1 MVDGVIVSEEARN
14 KLNNAI
20 ENGSLILNYIGHGNE
35 FLWTEEKILDENSIY
50 SWENR
55 VKLPLIITA
64 TCEFGKFDDPLITSG
79 GEMLLNKGNGGAI
92 ALLTTTRPVF
102 SQTNFRL
109 NNQFYRNVFKKENGN
124 YLRLGDIFKFT
135 KNNSL
140 SGPINRNFS
149 LLGDTIIN
157 AYFFSMSIYGW
168 YFWSRKKDEVFIN
181 QVSTINRNEI
191 KYLFIL
197 AISSLIFIYFVYD
210 YFDKWNNWTAY
221 VDNITTAIF
230 FVAMW
235 LMARRK
241 IESWIF
247 WIIGDL
253 ITVPLYFYKG
263 LTISSIQYI
272 IFLILAVLG
281 YVSWKKILDKN
292 QQK

>member
-1 MVDGVIVSEEARN
+1 MNQIFDFLFSQYSSYSPSFIYLELFAVIMN
-14 KLNNAI
+14 
-20 ENGSLILNYIGHGNE
+20 
-35 FLWTEEKILDENSIY
+35 
-50 SWENR
+50 
-55 VKLPLIITA
+55 
-64 TCEFGKFDDPLITSG
+64 ITSVVYAKRNNILVYPTG
-79 GEMLLNKGNGGAI
+79 LIGTGIFVYILL
-92 ALLTTTRPVF
+92 
-102 SQTNFRL
+102 
-109 NNQFYRNVFKKENGN
+109 
-124 YLRLGDIFKFT
+124 
-135 KNNSL
+135 
-140 SGPINRNFS
+140 NFS

-168 YFWSRKKDEVFIN
+168 YFWSRKKDKVFIN

-191 KYLFIL
+191 KHLFIL
-197 AISSLIFIYFVYD
+197 AFSSLIFIYFVYD

-281 YVSWKKILDKN
+281 YISWKKILDKN
-292 QQK
+292 HQKLKE

>member
-1 MVDGVIVSEEARN
+1 MDQIFD
-14 KLNNAI
+14 
-20 ENGSLILNYIGHGNE
+20 
-35 FLWTEEKILDENSIY
+35 FL
-50 SWENR
+50 
-55 VKLPLIITA
+55 
-64 TCEFGKFDDPLITSG
+64 
-79 GEMLLNKGNGGAI
+79 
-92 ALLTTTRPVF
+92 F
-102 SQTNFRL
+102 SQYSSYSSSFIYLESSAVIMNIISVFYAKQ
-109 NNQFYRNVFKKENGN
+109 NNILVYPTGII
-124 YLRLGDIFKFT
+124 GTGIFVYI
-135 KNNSL
+135 L
-140 SGPINRNFS
+140 LNFS

-181 QVSTINRNEI
+181 QVSTINQNEI

-241 IESWIF
+241 VESWIF

-281 YVSWKKILDKN
+281 YISWKKILHKN
-292 QQK
+292 QQE

>member
-1 MVDGVIVSEEARN
+1 MDQIFDFLFSQYSSYSASFIYLELFAVIMN
-14 KLNNAI
+14 
-20 ENGSLILNYIGHGNE
+20 
-35 FLWTEEKILDENSIY
+35 
-50 SWENR
+50 
-55 VKLPLIITA
+55 
-64 TCEFGKFDDPLITSG
+64 ITSVVYAKRNNILVYPTG
-79 GEMLLNKGNGGAI
+79 LIGTGIFVYILL
-92 ALLTTTRPVF
+92 
-102 SQTNFRL
+102 
-109 NNQFYRNVFKKENGN
+109 
-124 YLRLGDIFKFT
+124 
-135 KNNSL
+135 
-140 SGPINRNFS
+140 NFS

-191 KYLFIL
+191 KYLFVL

-281 YVSWKKILDKN
+281 YISWKKILDKN
-292 QQK
+292 HQKLKE

>member
-1 MVDGVIVSEEARN
+1 MDQIF
-14 KLNNAI
+14 
-20 ENGSLILNYIGHGNE
+20 E
-35 FLWTEEKILDENSIY
+35 FLFSQYSSYSPSFIY
-50 SWENR
+50 LELFAVIMN
-55 VKLPLIITA
+55 
-64 TCEFGKFDDPLITSG
+64 ITSVVYAKQNNILVYPTG
-79 GEMLLNKGNGGAI
+79 LIGTGIFVYILL
-92 ALLTTTRPVF
+92 
-102 SQTNFRL
+102 
-109 NNQFYRNVFKKENGN
+109 
-124 YLRLGDIFKFT
+124 
-135 KNNSL
+135 
-140 SGPINRNFS
+140 NFS

-197 AISSLIFIYFVYD
+197 AFSSLIFIYFVYD

-281 YVSWKKILDKN
+281 YISWKKILDKN
-292 QQK
+292 HQKLKE

>member
-1 MVDGVIVSEEARN
+1 MNQIFDFLFSQYSSYSPSFIYLELFAVIMN
-14 KLNNAI
+14 
-20 ENGSLILNYIGHGNE
+20 
-35 FLWTEEKILDENSIY
+35 
-50 SWENR
+50 
-55 VKLPLIITA
+55 
-64 TCEFGKFDDPLITSG
+64 ITSVVYAKQNNILVYPTG
-79 GEMLLNKGNGGAI
+79 LIGTGIFVYILL
-92 ALLTTTRPVF
+92 
-102 SQTNFRL
+102 
-109 NNQFYRNVFKKENGN
+109 
-124 YLRLGDIFKFT
+124 
-135 KNNSL
+135 
-140 SGPINRNFS
+140 NFS

-197 AISSLIFIYFVYD
+197 AFSSLIFIYFVYD

-281 YVSWKKILDKN
+281 YISWKKILDKN
-292 QQK
+292 QQKLKE

>member
-1 MVDGVIVSEEARN
+1 MDQIF
-14 KLNNAI
+14 
-20 ENGSLILNYIGHGNE
+20 E
-35 FLWTEEKILDENSIY
+35 FLFSQYSSYSPSFIY
-50 SWENR
+50 LELFAVIMN
-55 VKLPLIITA
+55 
-64 TCEFGKFDDPLITSG
+64 ITSVVYAKRNNILVYPTG
-79 GEMLLNKGNGGAI
+79 LIGTGIFVYILL
-92 ALLTTTRPVF
+92 
-102 SQTNFRL
+102 
-109 NNQFYRNVFKKENGN
+109 
-124 YLRLGDIFKFT
+124 
-135 KNNSL
+135 
-140 SGPINRNFS
+140 NFS

-281 YVSWKKILDKN
+281 YISWKKILDKN
-292 QQK
+292 HQKLKE

>member
-1 MVDGVIVSEEARN
+1 MNQIFDFLFSQYSSYSPSFIYLELFAVIMN
-14 KLNNAI
+14 
-20 ENGSLILNYIGHGNE
+20 
-35 FLWTEEKILDENSIY
+35 
-50 SWENR
+50 
-55 VKLPLIITA
+55 
-64 TCEFGKFDDPLITSG
+64 ITSVVYAKQNNILVYPTG
-79 GEMLLNKGNGGAI
+79 LIGTGIFVYILL
-92 ALLTTTRPVF
+92 
-102 SQTNFRL
+102 
-109 NNQFYRNVFKKENGN
+109 
-124 YLRLGDIFKFT
+124 
-135 KNNSL
+135 
-140 SGPINRNFS
+140 NFS

-197 AISSLIFIYFVYD
+197 AFSSLISIYFVYD

-281 YVSWKKILDKN
+281 YISWKKILDKN
-292 QQK
+292 HQKLKE

>member
-1 MVDGVIVSEEARN
+1 MDQIFDFLFSQYSSYSPSFIYLELFAVIMN
-14 KLNNAI
+14 
-20 ENGSLILNYIGHGNE
+20 
-35 FLWTEEKILDENSIY
+35 
-50 SWENR
+50 
-55 VKLPLIITA
+55 
-64 TCEFGKFDDPLITSG
+64 ITSVVYAKRNNILVYPTG
-79 GEMLLNKGNGGAI
+79 LIGTGIFVYILL
-92 ALLTTTRPVF
+92 
-102 SQTNFRL
+102 
-109 NNQFYRNVFKKENGN
+109 
-124 YLRLGDIFKFT
+124 
-135 KNNSL
+135 
-140 SGPINRNFS
+140 NFS

-168 YFWSRKKDEVFIN
+168 YFWSRKKDKVFIN

-281 YVSWKKILDKN
+281 YISWKKILNKN
-292 QQK
+292 YQKLKK

>member
-1 MVDGVIVSEEARN
+1 MDQIFDFLFSQYSSYSPSFIYLELFAVIMN
-14 KLNNAI
+14 
-20 ENGSLILNYIGHGNE
+20 
-35 FLWTEEKILDENSIY
+35 
-50 SWENR
+50 
-55 VKLPLIITA
+55 
-64 TCEFGKFDDPLITSG
+64 ITSVVYAKRNNILVYPTG
-79 GEMLLNKGNGGAI
+79 LIGTGIFVYILL
-92 ALLTTTRPVF
+92 
-102 SQTNFRL
+102 
-109 NNQFYRNVFKKENGN
+109 
-124 YLRLGDIFKFT
+124 
-135 KNNSL
+135 
-140 SGPINRNFS
+140 NFS

-157 AYFFSMSIYGW
+157 TYFFSMSIYGW
-168 YFWSRKKDEVFIN
+168 YFWSRKKDEVFVN

-281 YVSWKKILDKN
+281 YISWKKILDKN
-292 QQK
+292 HQK

>member
-1 MVDGVIVSEEARN
+1 MDQIFDFLFSQYSSYSPSFIYLELFAVIMN
-14 KLNNAI
+14 
-20 ENGSLILNYIGHGNE
+20 
-35 FLWTEEKILDENSIY
+35 
-50 SWENR
+50 
-55 VKLPLIITA
+55 
-64 TCEFGKFDDPLITSG
+64 ITSVVYAKQNNILVYPTG
-79 GEMLLNKGNGGAI
+79 LIGTGIFVYILL
-92 ALLTTTRPVF
+92 
-102 SQTNFRL
+102 
-109 NNQFYRNVFKKENGN
+109 
-124 YLRLGDIFKFT
+124 
-135 KNNSL
+135 
-140 SGPINRNFS
+140 NFS

-281 YVSWKKILDKN
+281 YISWKKILDKN

>member
-1 MVDGVIVSEEARN
+1 MDQIFDFLFSQYSSYSP
-14 KLNNAI
+14 
-20 ENGSLILNYIGHGNE
+20 SLIYLELFAVIMN
-35 FLWTEEKILDENSIY
+35 
-50 SWENR
+50 
-55 VKLPLIITA
+55 
-64 TCEFGKFDDPLITSG
+64 ITSVVYAKQNNILVYPTG
-79 GEMLLNKGNGGAI
+79 LIGTGIFVYILL
-92 ALLTTTRPVF
+92 
-102 SQTNFRL
+102 
-109 NNQFYRNVFKKENGN
+109 
-124 YLRLGDIFKFT
+124 
-135 KNNSL
+135 
-140 SGPINRNFS
+140 NFS

-157 AYFFSMSIYGW
+157 GYFFSMSIYGW

-281 YVSWKKILDKN
+281 YISWKKILDKN

>member
-1 MVDGVIVSEEARN
+1 MDQIFD
-14 KLNNAI
+14 
-20 ENGSLILNYIGHGNE
+20 
-35 FLWTEEKILDENSIY
+35 FL
-50 SWENR
+50 
-55 VKLPLIITA
+55 
-64 TCEFGKFDDPLITSG
+64 
-79 GEMLLNKGNGGAI
+79 
-92 ALLTTTRPVF
+92 F
-102 SQTNFRL
+102 SQYSSYSSSFIYLESFAVIMNIISVFYAKQ
-109 NNQFYRNVFKKENGN
+109 NNILVYPTGII
-124 YLRLGDIFKFT
+124 GTGIFVYI
-135 KNNSL
+135 L
-140 SGPINRNFS
+140 LNFS

-181 QVSTINRNEI
+181 QVSTINQNEI

-241 IESWIF
+241 VESWIF

-281 YVSWKKILDKN
+281 YISWKKILHKN
-292 QQK
+292 QQE

>member
-1 MVDGVIVSEEARN
+1 MNQIFDFLFSQYSSYSPSFIYLELFAVIMN
-14 KLNNAI
+14 
-20 ENGSLILNYIGHGNE
+20 
-35 FLWTEEKILDENSIY
+35 
-50 SWENR
+50 
-55 VKLPLIITA
+55 
-64 TCEFGKFDDPLITSG
+64 ITSVVYAKQNNILVYPTG
-79 GEMLLNKGNGGAI
+79 LIGTGIFVYILL
-92 ALLTTTRPVF
+92 
-102 SQTNFRL
+102 
-109 NNQFYRNVFKKENGN
+109 
-124 YLRLGDIFKFT
+124 
-135 KNNSL
+135 
-140 SGPINRNFS
+140 NFS

>member
-1 MVDGVIVSEEARN
+1 MDQIFDFLFSQYSSYSPSFIYLELFAVIMN
-14 KLNNAI
+14 
-20 ENGSLILNYIGHGNE
+20 
-35 FLWTEEKILDENSIY
+35 
-50 SWENR
+50 
-55 VKLPLIITA
+55 
-64 TCEFGKFDDPLITSG
+64 ITSVVYAKQNNILVYPTG
-79 GEMLLNKGNGGAI
+79 LIGTGIFVYILL
-92 ALLTTTRPVF
+92 
-102 SQTNFRL
+102 
-109 NNQFYRNVFKKENGN
+109 
-124 YLRLGDIFKFT
+124 
-135 KNNSL
+135 
-140 SGPINRNFS
+140 NFS

-168 YFWSRKKDEVFIN
+168 YFWSRKKDEIFIN
-181 QVSTINRNEI
+181 QVSNINRNEI
-191 KYLFIL
+191 KYLLIL

-221 VDNITTAIF
+221 LDNITTAIF
-230 FVAMW
+230 FMAMW

-292 QQK
+292 QQKLKK

>member
-1 MVDGVIVSEEARN
+1 MNQIFDFLFSQYSSYSPAFIFLELFAVIMN
-14 KLNNAI
+14 
-20 ENGSLILNYIGHGNE
+20 
-35 FLWTEEKILDENSIY
+35 
-50 SWENR
+50 
-55 VKLPLIITA
+55 
-64 TCEFGKFDDPLITSG
+64 ITSVVYAKQNNILVYPTG
-79 GEMLLNKGNGGAI
+79 LIGTGIFVYILL
-92 ALLTTTRPVF
+92 
-102 SQTNFRL
+102 
-109 NNQFYRNVFKKENGN
+109 
-124 YLRLGDIFKFT
+124 
-135 KNNSL
+135 
-140 SGPINRNFS
+140 NFS
-149 LLGDTIIN
+149 LLGDAIIN
-157 AYFFSMSIYGW
+157 VYFFSMSIYGW

-281 YVSWKKILDKN
+281 YISWKKILDKN
-292 QQK
+292 HQKLKE

>member
-1 MVDGVIVSEEARN
+1 MDQIFDFLFSQYSSYSPSFIYLELFAVIMN
-14 KLNNAI
+14 
-20 ENGSLILNYIGHGNE
+20 
-35 FLWTEEKILDENSIY
+35 
-50 SWENR
+50 
-55 VKLPLIITA
+55 
-64 TCEFGKFDDPLITSG
+64 ITSVVYAKRNNILVYPTG
-79 GEMLLNKGNGGAI
+79 LIGTGIFVYILL
-92 ALLTTTRPVF
+92 
-102 SQTNFRL
+102 
-109 NNQFYRNVFKKENGN
+109 
-124 YLRLGDIFKFT
+124 
-135 KNNSL
+135 
-140 SGPINRNFS
+140 NFS

-168 YFWSRKKDEVFIN
+168 YFWSRKKDEVFVN
-181 QVSTINRNEI
+181 QVSTINLNEI

-281 YVSWKKILDKN
+281 YISWKKILDKN
-292 QQK
+292 HQKLKE

>member
-1 MVDGVIVSEEARN
+1 MNQIFDFLFSQYSSYSPSFIYLELFAVIMN
-14 KLNNAI
+14 
-20 ENGSLILNYIGHGNE
+20 
-35 FLWTEEKILDENSIY
+35 
-50 SWENR
+50 
-55 VKLPLIITA
+55 
-64 TCEFGKFDDPLITSG
+64 ITSVVYAKRNNILVYPTG
-79 GEMLLNKGNGGAI
+79 LIGTGIFVYILL
-92 ALLTTTRPVF
+92 
-102 SQTNFRL
+102 
-109 NNQFYRNVFKKENGN
+109 
-124 YLRLGDIFKFT
+124 
-135 KNNSL
+135 
-140 SGPINRNFS
+140 NFS

-168 YFWSRKKDEVFIN
+168 YYWSRKKDEVFIN

-191 KYLFIL
+191 KYLLIL

-235 LMARRK
+235 LMAKRK

-281 YVSWKKILDKN
+281 YISWKKILDKN
-292 QQK
+292 HQKLKE

>member
-1 MVDGVIVSEEARN
+1 MDQIFDFLFSQYSSYSPSFIYLELFAVIMN
-14 KLNNAI
+14 
-20 ENGSLILNYIGHGNE
+20 
-35 FLWTEEKILDENSIY
+35 
-50 SWENR
+50 
-55 VKLPLIITA
+55 
-64 TCEFGKFDDPLITSG
+64 ITSVVYAKRNNILVYPTG
-79 GEMLLNKGNGGAI
+79 LIGTGIFVYILL
-92 ALLTTTRPVF
+92 
-102 SQTNFRL
+102 
-109 NNQFYRNVFKKENGN
+109 
-124 YLRLGDIFKFT
+124 
-135 KNNSL
+135 
-140 SGPINRNFS
+140 NFS

-221 VDNITTAIF
+221 IDNITTAIF

-281 YVSWKKILDKN
+281 YISWKKILDKN
-292 QQK
+292 HQKLKE

>member
-1 MVDGVIVSEEARN
+1 MDQIFDFLFSQYSSYSPLFIYLELFAVIMN
-14 KLNNAI
+14 
-20 ENGSLILNYIGHGNE
+20 
-35 FLWTEEKILDENSIY
+35 
-50 SWENR
+50 
-55 VKLPLIITA
+55 
-64 TCEFGKFDDPLITSG
+64 ITSVVYAKQNNILVYPTG
-79 GEMLLNKGNGGAI
+79 LIGTGIFVYILL
-92 ALLTTTRPVF
+92 
-102 SQTNFRL
+102 
-109 NNQFYRNVFKKENGN
+109 
-124 YLRLGDIFKFT
+124 
-135 KNNSL
+135 
-140 SGPINRNFS
+140 NFS

-157 AYFFSMSIYGW
+157 AYFFLMSIYGW

-181 QVSTINRNEI
+181 KVSTINRNEI

-253 ITVPLYFYKG
+253 ITIPLYFYKG

-281 YVSWKKILDKN
+281 YISWKKILDKN
-292 QQK
+292 HQKLKE

>member
-1 MVDGVIVSEEARN
+1 MNQIFDFLFSQYSSYSPSFIFLELFAVIMNITSVVYA
-14 KLNNAI
+14 KLNNI
-20 ENGSLILNYIGHGNE
+20 LVYPTGLIGTGIFVYI
-35 FLWTEEKILDENSIY
+35 
-50 SWENR
+50 
-55 VKLPLIITA
+55 
-64 TCEFGKFDDPLITSG
+64 
-79 GEMLLNKGNGGAI
+79 LL
-92 ALLTTTRPVF
+92 
-102 SQTNFRL
+102 
-109 NNQFYRNVFKKENGN
+109 
-124 YLRLGDIFKFT
+124 
-135 KNNSL
+135 
-140 SGPINRNFS
+140 NFS

-168 YFWSRKKDEVFIN
+168 YFWSRKKDEIFIN
-181 QVSTINRNEI
+181 QVSNINRNEI
-191 KYLFIL
+191 KYLLIL

-281 YVSWKKILDKN
+281 YISWKKILNKN
-292 QQK
+292 NQKLKK

>member
-1 MVDGVIVSEEARN
+1 MDQIFDFLFSQYSSYSPSFIYLELSAVIMN
-14 KLNNAI
+14 
-20 ENGSLILNYIGHGNE
+20 
-35 FLWTEEKILDENSIY
+35 
-50 SWENR
+50 
-55 VKLPLIITA
+55 
-64 TCEFGKFDDPLITSG
+64 ITSVVYAKQNNILVYPTG
-79 GEMLLNKGNGGAI
+79 LIGTGIFVYILL
-92 ALLTTTRPVF
+92 
-102 SQTNFRL
+102 
-109 NNQFYRNVFKKENGN
+109 
-124 YLRLGDIFKFT
+124 
-135 KNNSL
+135 
-140 SGPINRNFS
+140 NFS

-281 YVSWKKILDKN
+281 YISWKKILDKN
-292 QQK
+292 HQKLKE

>member
-1 MVDGVIVSEEARN
+1 MDQIFDFLFSQYSSYSPSFIYLELFAVIMN
-14 KLNNAI
+14 
-20 ENGSLILNYIGHGNE
+20 
-35 FLWTEEKILDENSIY
+35 
-50 SWENR
+50 
-55 VKLPLIITA
+55 
-64 TCEFGKFDDPLITSG
+64 ITSVFYAKRNNILVYPTG
-79 GEMLLNKGNGGAI
+79 LIGTGIFVYILL
-92 ALLTTTRPVF
+92 
-102 SQTNFRL
+102 
-109 NNQFYRNVFKKENGN
+109 
-124 YLRLGDIFKFT
+124 
-135 KNNSL
+135 
-140 SGPINRNFS
+140 NFS

-168 YFWSRKKDEVFIN
+168 YFWSRKKDKVFVN
-181 QVSTINRNEI
+181 QVSTINTNEI

-197 AISSLIFIYFVYD
+197 AFSSLIFIYFVYD

>member
-1 MVDGVIVSEEARN
+1 MVKNYGYLKIKIVDMDQIFDFLFSQYSSYSPSFIYLELFAVIMN
-14 KLNNAI
+14 
-20 ENGSLILNYIGHGNE
+20 
-35 FLWTEEKILDENSIY
+35 
-50 SWENR
+50 
-55 VKLPLIITA
+55 
-64 TCEFGKFDDPLITSG
+64 ITSVFYAKRNNILVYPTG
-79 GEMLLNKGNGGAI
+79 LIGTGIFVYILL
-92 ALLTTTRPVF
+92 
-102 SQTNFRL
+102 
-109 NNQFYRNVFKKENGN
+109 
-124 YLRLGDIFKFT
+124 
-135 KNNSL
+135 
-140 SGPINRNFS
+140 NFS

-168 YFWSRKKDEVFIN
+168 YFWSRKKDKVFIN

-221 VDNITTAIF
+221 VDNITTAMF

-281 YVSWKKILDKN
+281 YISWKKILYKN
-292 QQK
+292 QQ

>member
-1 MVDGVIVSEEARN
+1 MDQIFD
-14 KLNNAI
+14 
-20 ENGSLILNYIGHGNE
+20 
-35 FLWTEEKILDENSIY
+35 FL
-50 SWENR
+50 
-55 VKLPLIITA
+55 
-64 TCEFGKFDDPLITSG
+64 
-79 GEMLLNKGNGGAI
+79 
-92 ALLTTTRPVF
+92 F
-102 SQTNFRL
+102 SQYSSYSPSFIYLELFAVIMNISSVVYAKR
-109 NNQFYRNVFKKENGN
+109 NNILVYPTG
-124 YLRLGDIFKFT
+124 LIGTGIFVYI
-135 KNNSL
+135 L
-140 SGPINRNFS
+140 LNFS

-168 YFWSRKKDEVFIN
+168 YFWSRKKDKVFIN

-191 KYLFIL
+191 RYLFIL

-281 YVSWKKILDKN
+281 YISWKKILDKN
-292 QQK
+292 YQK

>member
-1 MVDGVIVSEEARN
+1 MDQIFD
-14 KLNNAI
+14 
-20 ENGSLILNYIGHGNE
+20 
-35 FLWTEEKILDENSIY
+35 FL
-50 SWENR
+50 
-55 VKLPLIITA
+55 
-64 TCEFGKFDDPLITSG
+64 
-79 GEMLLNKGNGGAI
+79 
-92 ALLTTTRPVF
+92 F
-102 SQTNFRL
+102 SQYSSYSPSFIYLELFAVIMNIISVVYAKR
-109 NNQFYRNVFKKENGN
+109 NNILVYPTG
-124 YLRLGDIFKFT
+124 LIGTGIFVYI
-135 KNNSL
+135 L
-140 SGPINRNFS
+140 LNFS

-281 YVSWKKILDKN
+281 YISWKKILDKN
-292 QQK
+292 YQKLKK